1 MKSFNSIGVAVL
13 SCAVG
18 MNTKKSEVNLDA
30 SCDTQ
35 NSEPPAIKCVK
46 ERIRETKNRVNACS
60 SFFNQLCSMAH
71 TF

>member
-1 MKSFNSIGVAVL
+1 L

-35 NSEPPAIKCVK
+35 NSEPPTIKRVK
-46 ERIRETKNRVNACS
+46 ERIR
-60 SFFNQLCSMAH
+60 
-71 TF
+71 